1 MGWAGGGGGG
11 AGGGGGGEGAR
22 GLFSPA
28 VDVAK
33 WDAALCIREEDAK
46 KMFTWGLASLLLTQ
60 MRL

>member
-1 MGWAGGGGGG
+1 MGWAGRGGW
-11 AGGGGGGEGAR
+11 EVR
-22 GLFSPA
+22 GLGGSLPPA